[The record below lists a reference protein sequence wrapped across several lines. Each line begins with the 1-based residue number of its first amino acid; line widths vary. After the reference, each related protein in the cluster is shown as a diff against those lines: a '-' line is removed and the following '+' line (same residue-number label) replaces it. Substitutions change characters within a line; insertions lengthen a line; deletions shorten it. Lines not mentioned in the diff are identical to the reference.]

1 MFFSNNEIRT
11 KIHMRYLFQ
20 IAILIEEQGIEFY
33 NKFAEQSS
41 DVNVKKLCSKLASDE
56 AKHKKLFKDALSRW
70 LPPPADN
77 QSMDSLI
84 QELKNAGPYSDEP
97 PLDTS
102 ERDMIEYAIE
112 QENKTADFYLSFKK
126 AFKHEWKNMQIYKLA
141 MTERK
146 HASDL
151 MSLLSKITK

>member
-1 MFFSNNEIRT
+1 MFFRNHEIRR
-11 KIHMRYLFQ
+11 KIHMRHLFQ

-33 NKFAEQSS
+33 TKLAKQSS
-41 DVNVKKLCSKLASDE
+41 DVNVKELCSKLASDE
-56 AKHKKLFKDALSRW
+56 VEHKKLFKDALSRW

-77 QSMDSLI
+77 QSLASLI
-84 QELKNAGPYSDEP
+84 QELKNAGLFSDEP

-112 QENKTADFYLSFKK
+112 QEKKTADFLLSFKK
-126 AFKHEWKNMQIYKLA
+126 AFKDEWKRVKIYQLV

-151 MSLLSKITK
+151 ISLLSKITK